1 MTILQRVSSLVA
13 LAMLSLAAAAPSRAQ
28 DYPSH
33 PVKMIVPFGAGGP
46 TDIFTRLLAE
56 ELRKALKEPF
66 VMENRPGAGT
76 IIGTEAAAK
85 SPPDGYTLL
94 MISATQTTTETLVPN
109 KSFKLMRDFVPV
121 ASLLNSELVMVVHP
135 SVGVNTVQEFIALA
149 KSKPGARNYA
159 SSGVG
164 SNYHMAGELFKNL
177 TGTNILHVPYKG
189 SAGARNDIISGQIEM
204 MFDSVP
210 SMAQM
215 IQVGRVK
222 ALGTTGKVR
231 SAILPDVPTLA
242 EAGVPGYEATIWIG
256 VMAPAGT
263 PQPIVTLLNTEI
275 NKILAR
281 ADIKEAWRKQG
292 AETMSMQPDE
302 FGTFVQSEKD
312 SDVRLFLWNKHA
324 GDPSA
329 PAGRILFVHGSS
341 MASQPTFDLQVPGRA
356 DSSVMDF
363 FAARGYD
370 TWCVDME
377 GYGRSTKTRDNN
389 APIAYGADDCFAAAT
404 YIEKMRGERPLLV
417 YGISSGALRAAL
429 FAQRHPAMVARLALD
444 AMVWTGEGSP
454 TLAERSK
461 RLPEFRAK
469 NRRPIDRKFVRSI
482 FERDHPGTAD
492 DVVIEAFADAILKLD
507 DSVPTGTYVDM
518 CANLP
523 VCDPEKITAPTLI
536 MRGQYDGIA
545 SFADL
550 LKFFERL
557 PNPDKQFAVM
567 PGIAHASFHQK
578 NYMIC
583 YHILESFF
591 SQPAPIYKGGH

>member
-1 MTILQRVSSLVA
+1 MRTRAISRLPRGKIVSVTYASVADTGNDFAFHALDPSCADRIKFSPRADPVPAFRFLPKPRRPMTIFQQVSSLIVF
-13 LAMLSLAAAAPSRAQ
+13 AMVWLSPAAPSQAQ
-28 DYPSH
+28 DYPSR

-46 TDIFTRLLAE
+46 TDIFTRALGE

-76 IIGTEAAAK
+76 IIGSEAAAK

-149 KSKPGARNYA
+149 KSKPGALNYA

-281 ADIKEAWRKQG
+281 ADVKEAWRKQG

-302 FGTFVQSEKD
+302 FGAFVQSEIDKWAKLIKAND
-312 SDVRLFLWNKHA
+312 IK
-324 GDPSA
+324 
-329 PAGRILFVHGSS
+329 
-341 MASQPTFDLQVPGRA
+341 
-356 DSSVMDF
+356 
-363 FAARGYD
+363 
-370 TWCVDME
+370 
-377 GYGRSTKTRDNN
+377 
-389 APIAYGADDCFAAAT
+389 
-404 YIEKMRGERPLLV
+404 
-417 YGISSGALRAAL
+417 
-429 FAQRHPAMVARLALD
+429 
-444 AMVWTGEGSP
+444 
-454 TLAERSK
+454 
-461 RLPEFRAK
+461 PE
-469 NRRPIDRKFVRSI
+469 
-482 FERDHPGTAD
+482 
-492 DVVIEAFADAILKLD
+492 
-507 DSVPTGTYVDM
+507 
-518 CANLP
+518 
-523 VCDPEKITAPTLI
+523 
-536 MRGQYDGIA
+536 
-545 SFADL
+545 
-550 LKFFERL
+550 
-557 PNPDKQFAVM
+557 
-567 PGIAHASFHQK
+567 
-578 NYMIC
+578 
-583 YHILESFF
+583 
-591 SQPAPIYKGGH
+591 